1 MYVYTITTDL
11 KTRETSSEVP
21 LHLPKNR
28 KEKWVKN
35 VCKER

>member
-11 KTRETSSEVP
+11 KNTEISTEVP

-28 KEKWVKN
+28 KEK
-35 VCKER
+35 